1 MKDKVEIWVS
11 LILCIKVVLEVYSC
25 NFLIFDIVRNDV
37 IIIISEF
44 NLNVFG
50 VLMKNVRL

>member
-1 MKDKVEIWVS
+1 MS
-11 LILCIKVVLEVYSC
+11 FILCIKVVLEVYSC
-25 NFLIFDIVRNDV
+25 NFFIFDIVRNDV

-44 NLNVFG
+44 NLNVFD

>member
-1 MKDKVEIWVS
+1 MKDKDEIWVS
-11 LILCIKVVLEVYSC
+11 FILCIKVVLEVYSC
-25 NFLIFDIVRNDV
+25 NFFIFDIVRNDV

-44 NLNVFG
+44 NLNVFD